1 MNYFGTYLHSAGHYF
16 WDLIGEGMGKS
27 KLYFKDIPFDPY
39 DGQRPIQKGTA
50 SFKNIDGFSVYI
62 IIGSCTD
69 DRNGCVSTFF
79 VKEELTASQL
89 KERILSIPI
98 AKKIIEQMPFEVKW

>member
-1 MNYFGTYLHSAGHYF
+1 MNYFGTDLRSAGHYF
-16 WDLIGEGMGKS
+16 WDLIGESMGKS

-39 DGQRPIQKGTA
+39 VGQKLRKGEVH
-50 SFKNIDGFSVYI
+50 FSNCGNYWTYLVI
-62 IIGSCTD
+62 GGSCID
-69 DRNGCVSTFF
+69 ERNGCVSTFF
-79 VKEELTASQL
+79 VNEKITYEEM